1 MGFRKVL
8 AQGVSAAGTGILKH
22 VFHRPAANFPGKVAL
37 YVDPHI
43 IADLAPKLERG
54 SIMVVGTNGK
64 TTVTNMLADALEAD
78 GRRVLCNRTGANLD
92 SGIATTLLQGG
103 TADWGIFESDEMW
116 LIKSMPQLQPRY
128 VLLLNLFRDQLDRC
142 GEIDII
148 QQSIIKAFA
157 TSPNTTLLY
166 NADDPFCQG
175 IANRVDNRAVAFG
188 IGEDLHLE
196 QNTVSDSSLCQ
207 DCSSFL
213 EYDFRQ
219 YGQLG
224 SYHCSTC
231 GFRREPLDFEALD
244 CAAEDDGLGFDVHYT
259 VAMGTIHMARV
270 GEYSSAHLHIGYSG
284 VYLIYNV
291 LAVFAAA
298 RMANCS
304 VEAIQKAV
312 AGFDA
317 HNGRLQSMRIG
328 GHDVLLN
335 LAKNPTGFNQ
345 NLKIIMQDPA
355 PKVVAFFINDR
366 EADGHD
372 ISWIWDIDFEELAAD
387 KGARVFAGGIRK
399 NDMQLR
405 LKYAGIPAELTD
417 SATAFMRTVE
427 REVPKDQRVYLIAGY
442 TALRTV
448 HPELTAL
455 AESEEAAPAA
465 QEAVDQQEGG
475 AR

>member
-1 MGFRKVL
+1 MGLRKVL

-22 VFHRPAANFPGKVAL
+22 VFRRPAANFPGKVAL

-64 TTVTNMLADALEAD
+64 TTVTNMLADALEAA
-78 GRRVLCNRTGANLD
+78 GMTVLCNRTGANLD

-103 TADWGIFESDEMW
+103 DAQWGVFESDELW
-116 LIKSMPQLQPRY
+116 LAKSLPQLQPRY

-142 GEIDII
+142 GEIDTI
-148 QQSIIKAFA
+148 QQSIIGALS
-157 TSPNTTLLY
+157 TSPDTVVVY
-166 NADDPFCQG
+166 NADDPFCEG
-175 IANRVDNRAVAFG
+175 IARRVDNRAIAFG

-207 DCSSFL
+207 MCPSFL

-224 SYHCSTC
+224 AYHCPSC
-231 GFRREPLDFEALD
+231 GFARSELDFSARH
-244 CAAEDDGLGFDVHYT
+244 CTVTADGLDFDVDYG
-259 VAMGTIHMARV
+259 VAMGTVHAGRV
-270 GEYSSAHLHIGYSG
+270 GENSTAHLHLAYSG
-284 VYLIYNV
+284 IYLIYNV

-298 RMANCS
+298 RLAS
-304 VEAIQKAV
+304 APVDAIQKVA

-317 HNGRLQSMRIG
+317 RNGRLQSMRIA

-387 KGARVFAGGIRK
+387 AGARVFAGGIRR

-405 LKYAGIPAELTD
+405 LKYAGIGAELTD
-417 SATAFMRTVE
+417 GATALMETVH
-427 REVPKDQRVYLIAGY
+427 REVPADVRVYVIAGY

-455 AESEEAAPAA
+455 AEASDVAERADGEGK
-465 QEAVDQQEGG
+465 GG
-475 AR
+475 AA